1 MADKGVTVR
10 ELVIW
15 GAGGHGKVVAD
26 AARGMGVW
34 DGIRFVDDGRR
45 GGEWF
50 GCAVVGVEEV
60 AAGAEFV
67 VAVGSNAARARCLEE
82 GLKRGWRAAV
92 VVHRSAVVAEGVAL
106 GEGTVVL
113 AGAVVNADARVG
125 RNVIVNTGAVVEH
138 DCEIGE
144 GVHVSPGSVL
154 GGGVKVGAGAQVGIG
169 AVVLPG
175 VRVGEGA
182 MVGAGAV
189 VVRDVGAGVTV
200 VGVPARELVQKT

>member
-34 DGIRFVDDGRR
+34 EGIRFVDDAREGSWI
-45 GGEWF
+45 GLEGL
-50 GCAVVGVEEV
+50 GV
-60 AAGAEFV
+60 EFV
-67 VAVGSNAARARCLEE
+67 VAVGSNAARARCFEE
-82 GLKRGWRAAV
+82 GLKRGWRAVV
-92 VVHRSAVVAEGVAL
+92 VVHRSAVVAEEVEL

-125 RNVIVNTGAVVEH
+125 RNVIVNTAAVVEH
-138 DCEIGE
+138 DCEIGD
-144 GVHVSPGSVL
+144 GVHVSPGSVV
-154 GGGVKVGAGAQVGIG
+154 GGGVTVGAGAQVGIG

-175 VRVGEGA
+175 VTVGAGA

-189 VVRDVGAGVTV
+189 VVRDVRAGATV